1 MRKIE
6 NFELEKRYEDEDE
19 IDLVDLLKT
28 IIREKN
34 TVISMVILSIVLAFG
49 FIFYKNNSSH
59 NYGVNISVS
68 TNINNILSLYNFNDN
83 TMNTENEKNTNIIN
97 NDISIV
103 LEKSF
108 LPLIDLQEDGVT
120 ALNSEN
126 IQEIKDVLKEKYD
139 FVKIIDAKKQEYKL
153 FAKVKAKDINTL
165 TDKITEITQ
174 KDMNYLNDEFDKNLS
189 ELIIT
194 YDRDLDKTLDQIK
207 ISNEKVMN
215 VIKENFKESSK
226 ENLNTNLSII
236 DPILYTQ
243 YQQEIKTLNN
253 LYSKV
258 AILNSIKENSKNI
271 LSFSGENKIVSITLD
286 ELNSEK
292 GVSNKLILL
301 IGAVLG
307 VFLGIFVAV
316 VKTPLINIFKEIK
329 EENK

>member
-34 TVISMVILSIVLAFG
+34 TVIFMVILSIVLAFG

-68 TNINNILSLYNFNDN
+68 EDT
-83 TMNTENEKNTNIIN
+83 KNTLKSSGL
-97 NDISIV
+97 DIELTTI

-139 FVKIIDAKKQEYKL
+139 FVKIIDVKKQEYKL
-153 FAKVKAKDINTL
+153 FTKVKVKDINTL

-194 YDRDLDKTLDQIK
+194 YDKDLDKILDQIK

-226 ENLNTNLSII
+226 ENLNTNFSII

-329 EENK
+329 EEVTTQV

>member
-68 TNINNILSLYNFNDN
+68 EDT
-83 TMNTENEKNTNIIN
+83 KNTLKSSGL
-97 NDISIV
+97 DIELTTI

-139 FVKIIDAKKQEYKL
+139 FVKIIDVKKQEYKL
-153 FAKVKAKDINTL
+153 FSKVKAKDINTL

-174 KDMNYLNDEFDKNLS
+174 KDMNYLNSEFDKNLS

-194 YDRDLDKTLDQIK
+194 YNRDLDKTLDQIK

-292 GVSNKLILL
+292 GVSNNLILL

-316 VKTPLINIFKEIK
+316 VKTPIINIFKEIK